1 MSYKIEYYIERD
13 GMTDEEYEE
22 GCREITMSQTD
33 FEDIIYEW
41 LRQNTEYDYDNEEI
55 DRDNLYIRENR

>member
-22 GCREITMSQTD
+22 SSREITIPQTD

-41 LRQNTEYDYDNEEI
+41 LRQNAEYDYDTEEI
-55 DRDNLYIRENR
+55 DRDNLYIRESR

>member
-22 GCREITMSQTD
+22 SSREIIMSQTD

-41 LRQNTEYDYDNEEI
+41 LRQNTEYDYDTEEI
-55 DRDNLYIRENR
+55 DRDNLYIRKN